1 MVVGWIVMLVG
12 KLLELEVMVVNFVVV
27 ELVLDF
33 MECCDLLLVID
44 LEIVVKIECGLL
56 IGWVMDGK
64 IVLIIWLV
72 VCVGVI
78 EDVLL
83 GFVEDFRILDEMM
96 EC

>member
-44 LEIVVKIECGLL
+44 LEIVVKIEGGLL
-56 IGWVMDGK
+56 SGWVMDGK
-64 IVLIIWLV
+64 IVLII
-72 VCVGVI
+72 
-78 EDVLL
+78 
-83 GFVEDFRILDEMM
+83 
-96 EC
+96 

>member
-44 LEIVVKIECGLL
+44 LEIVVKIEGGLL

-64 IVLIIWLV
+64 IVLII
-72 VCVGVI
+72 
-78 EDVLL
+78 
-83 GFVEDFRILDEMM
+83 
-96 EC
+96 

>member
-1 MVVGWIVMLVG
+1 MGCGRFVVVVGWIVMLVG

-44 LEIVVKIECGLL
+44 LEIVVKIEGGLL

-64 IVLIIWLV
+64 IVLII
-72 VCVGVI
+72 
-78 EDVLL
+78 
-83 GFVEDFRILDEMM
+83 
-96 EC
+96 

>member
-44 LEIVVKIECGLL
+44 LEIVVKIEGGLL
-56 IGWVMDGK
+56 IGRVMDGK
-64 IVLIIWLV
+64 IVLII
-72 VCVGVI
+72 
-78 EDVLL
+78 
-83 GFVEDFRILDEMM
+83 
-96 EC
+96 

>member
-1 MVVGWIVMLVG
+1 MGCGRFVVVVGWIVMLVG

-44 LEIVVKIECGLL
+44 LEIVVKIKGGLL

-64 IVLIIWLV
+64 IVLII
-72 VCVGVI
+72 
-78 EDVLL
+78 
-83 GFVEDFRILDEMM
+83 
-96 EC
+96 